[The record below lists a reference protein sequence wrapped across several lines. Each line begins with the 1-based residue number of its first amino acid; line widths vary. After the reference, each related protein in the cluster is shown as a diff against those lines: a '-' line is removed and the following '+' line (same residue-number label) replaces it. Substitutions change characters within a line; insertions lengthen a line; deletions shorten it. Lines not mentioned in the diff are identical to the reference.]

1 MIKNKISLLDNQFY
15 VLAQPLGVGIG
26 RRKEA
31 VAHVTIFIVAE
42 KENTEILINNLI
54 PEVYLQFNKD
64 HLNKILLPLKMVK
77 APYYLRIHIYVN
89 GGGINGQT
97 DAIRLALV
105 RALYRPGFKETEFIT
120 NFGLIIRKK
129 FKYYGFLTRD
139 SRIIESKKY
148 GLKKARRASQYKK
161 R

>member
-1 MIKNKISLLDNQFY
+1 MIRKKTPLLNNQFY
-15 VLAQPLGVGIG
+15 MLAQRLGVGIG

-31 VAHVTIFIVAE
+31 VAHVIIFIVAE
-42 KENTEILINNLI
+42 EKNAEILINNLI
-54 PEVYLQFNKD
+54 PEVYLQFNEGY
-64 HLNKILLPLKMVK
+64 LNKILLPLKMVK
-77 APYYLRIHIYVN
+77 APYYLRIHILVN
-89 GGGINGQT
+89 GGGISGQA

-105 RALYRPGFKETEFIT
+105 RALYRSEFKEKELII

-129 FKYYGFLTRD
+129 FKYYGFLTRN